1 MWCIAKIDEE
11 YRKRMHNI
19 LDLYEED
26 YDPKKPVICF
36 DEKPKQLRED
46 KRKAIPMKKG
56 SPEKYDHEY
65 KRNGKANIF
74 VAVDFK
80 GGKRDIT
87 VTDRRTKNDFALYMK
102 HILNNT
108 FSDAE
113 KLRIVLDN
121 LNTHFEKS
129 IKDTFDE
136 NEANDILNR
145 IEFHYTP
152 KHTSWLNITEIEIN
166 VMDIECT

>member
-1 MWCIAKIDEE
+1 MWCIAEIDEE
-11 YRKRMHNI
+11 YKERMHNI

-36 DEKPKQLRED
+36 DEKPNQLLED

-65 KRNGKANIF
+65 KKNGKTNIF

-80 GGKRDIT
+80 GGKRDIM
-87 VTDRRTKNDFALYMK
+87 VTDQRTKKDFALYIK

-136 NEANDILNR
+136 KEANDILNR
-145 IEFHYTP
+145 IEFHHTP
-152 KHTSWLNITEIEIN
+152 KHTS
-166 VMDIECT
+166 

>member
-1 MWCIAKIDEE
+1 MWCISKIDEE
-11 YRKRMHNI
+11 YRKRMHDI

-36 DEKPKQLRED
+36 DEKPKQLLED

-56 SPEKYDHEY
+56 SPEKCDYEY
-65 KRNGKANIF
+65 KRNGKVNIF

-80 GGKRDIT
+80 RGKRNVT
-87 VTDRRTKNDFALYMK
+87 VTNRRTKNDFALYIK

-121 LNTHFEKS
+121 L
-129 IKDTFDE
+129 
-136 NEANDILNR
+136 
-145 IEFHYTP
+145 
-152 KHTSWLNITEIEIN
+152 
-166 VMDIECT
+166 